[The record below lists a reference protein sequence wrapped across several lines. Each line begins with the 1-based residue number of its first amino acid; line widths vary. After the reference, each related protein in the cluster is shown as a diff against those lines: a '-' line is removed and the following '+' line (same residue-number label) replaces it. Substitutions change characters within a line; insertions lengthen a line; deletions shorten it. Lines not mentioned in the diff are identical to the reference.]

1 MKRHFKLFLLMNPFA
16 WLWTTVS
23 GQNCV
28 LTDSSFTS
36 RVDSLIQRQM
46 QEQKIVGLS
55 AGLLRNGEVVF
66 MKGYGMA
73 DLAYQIPAEVNT
85 MYRMASISKTIT
97 AVAVLHAAEQGLI
110 DLQADVRQYV
120 PEYPEKPEGI
130 ITIQH
135 LLNCEGGLQQYD
147 QITPFNQDA
156 LVSYIMAHP
165 NDYDPIAAIDIFK
178 DQQLIAAPGKM
189 FNYSTFS
196 FNLLAAALE
205 RATGMAYED
214 YVDALI
220 THPMNLPFLQPE
232 WRGAQ
237 PYPNQASWYIS
248 NGDTAVLDR
257 NVGPDYE
264 DVSWKLGGGGYTG
277 TIVDLAGFARAL
289 MNGSLI
295 QKATMKTMFT
305 SSKVKGLKTYYGLGV
320 FLGSRNGK
328 TVVSQFGHQA
338 GARSIIYLIPETQDG
353 VVILSNTYGTD
364 LMPMAKGLYDLMD
377 SMPASTVFCE
387 NPFPKELAIPVWRGD
402 ADDLPSKYKEV
413 QLLWEPV
420 EHAYAYEV
428 EWSLDPDF
436 KETTTEMV
444 KADHQLTLSDLPADS
459 MAYFR
464 LRALND
470 YLYGGIVGPWSTT
483 QARTTGSAEVATEL
497 PLNFNFD
504 GPTFICEG
512 SRVLWEGN
520 GISWKTSSPD
530 SGLRIR
536 GGRRSLSMSA
546 GGWTVDLL
554 PGHAAANNYIDLTL
568 HLSDFHASRLLFR
581 LDYMLHVYGEAA
593 PTIHCWMRSNEAQ
606 PWVEVPNAFPVG
618 GNAGL
623 QQTEF
628 DLLQAM
634 GPREQGAGA
643 SCQVRFGV
651 TSNQSIQYPLPQAV
665 MTLLHCSVTGVE

>member
-1 MKRHFKLFLLMNPFA
+1 MNPFS
-16 WLWTTVS
+16 WLWSAVS

-28 LTDSSFTS
+28 LTDSSFTA
-36 RVDSLIQRQM
+36 RADSLIGLQM

-55 AGLLRNGEVVF
+55 AGLIRNGEVVF

-85 MYRMASISKTIT
+85 LYRMASISKTIT
-97 AVAVLHAAEQGLI
+97 AVAVLHAAERGLI

-120 PEYPEKPEGI
+120 PEYPVKPEGT

-135 LLNCEGGLQQYD
+135 LLNCEAGIQQYD

-165 NDYDPIAAIDIFK
+165 NDYDPVAAIDIFK
-178 DQQLIAAPGKM
+178 DQQLLAAPGKA

-205 RATGMAYED
+205 RATGIPYED
-214 YVDALI
+214 YIDALI
-220 THPMNLPFLQPE
+220 TRPMNLPFLQPE
-232 WRGAQ
+232 LRGAQ

-248 NGDTAVLDR
+248 DGDSAMLDR

-295 QKATMKTMFT
+295 QKATLKTMFT

-320 FLGSRNGK
+320 FLSTRNGK

-377 SMPASTVFCE
+377 SLPAPTVFCE
-387 NPFPKELAIPVWRGD
+387 NPFQKELKAPVFKGD
-402 ADDLPSKYKEV
+402 TISMMTKYREV
-413 QLLWEPV
+413 QLMWEPV
-420 EHAYAYEV
+420 ENAYTYEV
-428 EWSLDPDF
+428 EWSREPDF
-436 KETTTEMV
+436 REAKKEIV
-444 KADHQLTLSDLPADS
+444 SADHQFTMTGLPADS
-459 MAYFR
+459 TGYVR
-464 LRALND
+464 LRARND
-470 YLYGGIVGPWSTT
+470 YMYGGVVGPWSAT
-483 QARTTGSAEVATEL
+483 QTWKTGGMEVAAEL
-497 PLNFNFD
+497 PLTFNFN
-504 GPTFICEG
+504 GPTFIHEG
-512 SRVLWEGN
+512 SSILWQGN
-520 GISWKTSSPD
+520 GICWKTESPD
-530 SGLRIR
+530 AGLRIR
-536 GGRRSLSMSA
+536 GGRRSLSMSE

-554 PGHAAANNYIDLTL
+554 PGRSSSDNFIDLTIE
-568 HLSDFHASRLLFR
+568 LSDFQASRLLFR
-581 LDYMLHVYGEAA
+581 LDYLLHVYGETA
-593 PTIHCWMRSNEAQ
+593 PSIHCWMRSSEEQ
-606 PWVEVPNAFPVG
+606 PWIEVPNAFPVG
-618 GNAGL
+618 GNTGL

-628 DLLQAM
+628 DLLQVM
-634 GPREQGAGA
+634 GPRELGAGT

-651 TSNQSIQYPLPQAV
+651 SNHPTTNYPLPQAV